1 MCVVHGLLAVSHRSA
16 VVGCQYEQVEA
27 NNRDLLSLLKD
38 VTHTA
43 YFRYFKVNLFCD
55 CPHWPDDSMCAL
67 EACSVCECDESEVPA
82 AWKEAEAEGC
92 QSLCAY
98 PGAFGIPRSA
108 ACSVQICPLALA

>member
-1 MCVVHGLLAVSHRSA
+1 MCVVHGVLEVSHRSA
-16 VVGCQYEQVEA
+16 VAGCQYEQVEA
-27 NNRDLLSLLKD
+27 NNRDLVSLLKD
-38 VTHTA
+38 VTRTA

-98 PGAFGIPRSA
+98 A
-108 ACSVQICPLALA
+108 